1 MFMAFS
7 LLLSG
12 VDGQWA
18 AVCIKLLGIRQGTSG
33 VLDCA
38 RCGVEDCPARATYE
52 RCMGLHT

>member
-33 VLDCA
+33 VLDC
-38 RCGVEDCPARATYE
+38 PARATYD